1 MENKKALRPF
11 GMRDKIGYAF
21 GDLGCG
27 LSFSLVST
35 YMLLFYTQYIGVSTE
50 NWEWIIVVSKAWDAV
65 NDILIGN
72 MVDRKRISKKSKF
85 TPWILIGAVGLVFL
99 TVMIFYAPA
108 QSFSERGKVLWCLA
122 SYCLW
127 SVAYTL
133 VNVPYGSLHSIITD
147 DSNQRTTL
155 STFRSIGAGVAMVF
169 IMLLPSFV
177 YEDKKAADGSNVIIG
192 SRIFVVSIIF
202 SVGAMIFL
210 FLMTRMVTERVPYG
224 EVPDNINYRTA
235 VKSFFSNRPMVG
247 ATLATVASVVFYNS
261 SMSMNNLVFQFYF
274 NDAKKTTLATIA
286 SYLPL
291 VLFMPFANKLVLKFG
306 KKNLV
311 SLFGAI
317 SAIAAVIML
326 LLPIGRDK
334 TGMVLYTVGLMFVN
348 IGNCI
353 FQIIVW
359 AIIVDCIELNLRKK
373 GLHEESSLYAIYSF
387 FRKFAQGIGS
397 ALVARSLSMI
407 GFVEGKNAVQPESF
421 CNDIKDLYVIFML
434 IGTVIMAL
442 CMKFVYNIGK
452 KEEASLGNAEK
463 ADGLA

>member
-1 MENKKALRPF
+1 MEKQKTLRPF
-11 GMRDKIGYAF
+11 SMRDKWGYAF

-35 YMLLFYTQYIGVSTE
+35 YMLLFYTQHIGLETRH
-50 NWEWIIVVSKAWDAV
+50 WEWIIVVSKAWDAV

-85 TPWILIGAVGLVFL
+85 TPWILIGGVGLVFL
-99 TVMIFYAPA
+99 TVMIFFAPA
-108 QSFSERGKVLWCLA
+108 QHFSKAGKIVWCLV

-147 DSNQRTTL
+147 DSKQRTTL
-155 STFRSIGAGVAMVF
+155 STFRSIGAGIAMVF
-169 IMLLPSFV
+169 VMLLPKIV
-177 YEDKKAADGSNVIIG
+177 YEKAPDGTDVIIG
-192 SRIFVVSIIF
+192 NRIFVVSIIF
-202 SVGAMIFL
+202 SAVAMVFL

-224 EVPDNINYRTA
+224 EVPDNINYVSA
-235 VKSFFSNRPMVG
+235 LKSFFSNRPMVG

-261 SMSMNNLVFQFYF
+261 AMSMNNLVFQYYF
-274 NDAKKTTLATIA
+274 NDAKKTTIATFA
-286 SYLPL
+286 SYIPL
-291 VLFMPFANKLVLKFG
+291 VLLMPFANKLVSKFG
-306 KKNLV
+306 KKNIITIFGIV
-311 SLFGAI
+311 S
-317 SAIAAVIML
+317 AAAGVIML
-326 LLPIGRDK
+326 LLPIGRDSA
-334 TGMVLYTVGLMFVN
+334 GMIMYIAGLMVVN
-348 IGNCI
+348 VGNCL

-373 GLHEESSLYAIYSF
+373 HVHEESSLYAIYSF

-421 CNDIKDLYVIFML
+421 CNGIKNLYIGFML
-434 IGTVIMAL
+434 IGTVIMVI
-442 CMKFVYNIGK
+442 CMKFIYSIDKK
-452 KEEASLGNAEK
+452 KEQELGVHEEELK
-463 ADGLA
+463 A

>member
-1 MENKKALRPF
+1 MEKQKTLRPF
-11 GMRDKIGYAF
+11 SMRDKWGYAF

-35 YMLLFYTQYIGVSTE
+35 YMLLFYTQYIGLETRH
-50 NWEWIIVVSKAWDAV
+50 WEWIIVVSKAWDAV

-85 TPWILIGAVGLVFL
+85 TPWILIGGVGLVFL
-99 TVMIFYAPA
+99 TVMIFFAPA
-108 QSFSERGKVLWCLA
+108 QHFSKAGKIVWCLV

-147 DSNQRTTL
+147 DSKQRTTL
-155 STFRSIGAGVAMVF
+155 STFRSIGAGIAMVF
-169 IMLLPSFV
+169 VMILPKFV
-177 YEDKKAADGSNVIIG
+177 YEKSPDGTDVIIG
-192 SRIFVVSIIF
+192 NRIFVVSIVF
-202 SVGAMIFL
+202 SAVAMVFL

-224 EVPDNINYRTA
+224 EVPDNINYVSA
-235 VKSFFSNRPMVG
+235 LKSFFSNRPMVG

-261 SMSMNNLVFQFYF
+261 AMSMNNLVFQYYF
-274 NDAKKTTLATIA
+274 NDAKKTTIATFA
-286 SYLPL
+286 SYIPL
-291 VLFMPFANKLVLKFG
+291 VLLMPFANKLVSKFG
-306 KKNLV
+306 KKNIITIFGIV
-311 SLFGAI
+311 S
-317 SAIAAVIML
+317 AAAGVIML
-326 LLPIGRDK
+326 LLPIGRDRA
-334 TGMVLYTVGLMFVN
+334 GMIMYIVGLMVVN
-348 IGNCI
+348 VGNCL

-373 GLHEESSLYAIYSF
+373 HVHEESSLYAIYSF

-421 CNDIKDLYVIFML
+421 CNGIKNLYIGFML
-434 IGTVIMAL
+434 IGTVIMVI
-442 CMKFVYNIGK
+442 CMKFIYSIDKK
-452 KEEASLGNAEK
+452 KEQELGVHEEELK
-463 ADGLA
+463 A

>member
-1 MENKKALRPF
+1 
-11 GMRDKIGYAF
+11 MRDKWGYAF

-35 YMLLFYTQYIGVSTE
+35 YMLLFYTQYIGLETRH
-50 NWEWIIVVSKAWDAV
+50 WEWIIVVSKAWDAV

-85 TPWILIGAVGLVFL
+85 TPWILIGGVGLVFL
-99 TVMIFYAPA
+99 TVMIFFAPA
-108 QSFSERGKVLWCLA
+108 QRFSTAGKIVWCLV

-147 DSNQRTTL
+147 DSKQRTTL
-155 STFRSIGAGVAMVF
+155 STFRSIGAGIAMVF
-169 IMLLPSFV
+169 VMILPKFV
-177 YEDKKAADGSNVIIG
+177 YEKSPDGTDVIIG
-192 SRIFVVSIIF
+192 NRIFVVSIIF
-202 SVGAMIFL
+202 SAVAMVFL

-224 EVPDNINYRTA
+224 EVPDNINYVSA
-235 VKSFFSNRPMVG
+235 LKSFFSNRPMVG

-261 SMSMNNLVFQFYF
+261 AMSMNNLVFQYYF
-274 NDAKKTTLATIA
+274 NDAKKTTIATFA
-286 SYLPL
+286 SYIPL
-291 VLFMPFANKLVLKFG
+291 VLLMPFANKLVSKFG
-306 KKNLV
+306 KKNIITI
-311 SLFGAI
+311 FGII
-317 SAIAAVIML
+317 SAAAGVIML
-326 LLPIGRDK
+326 LLPIGRDSA
-334 TGMVLYTVGLMFVN
+334 GMIMYIAGLMVVN
-348 IGNCI
+348 VGNCL

-373 GLHEESSLYAIYSF
+373 HIHEESSLYAIYSF

-421 CNDIKDLYVIFML
+421 CNGIKNLYIGFML
-434 IGTVIMAL
+434 IGTVIMVI
-442 CMKFVYNIGK
+442 CMKFIYSIDKK
-452 KEEASLGNAEK
+452 KEQELGVHEEELK
-463 ADGLA
+463 A

>member
-1 MENKKALRPF
+1 MERQKQLRPF
-11 GMRDKIGYAF
+11 SARDKWGYAF

-35 YMLLFYTQYIGVSTE
+35 YMLLFYTQYIGLETKD
-50 NWEWIIVVSKAWDAV
+50 WEWIIVVSKAWDAI

-72 MVDRKRISKKSKF
+72 MVDRRRISKKSKF

-99 TVMIFYAPA
+99 TVMIFFAPV
-108 QSFSERGKVLWCLA
+108 QSFSYNGKVIWCLA
-122 SYCLW
+122 AYCLW
-127 SVAYTL
+127 SVAYTM

-147 DSNQRTTL
+147 DSKQRTTL
-155 STFRSIGAGVAMVF
+155 STFRSIGAGIAMIFVM
-169 IMLLPSFV
+169 MLPAIV
-177 YEDKKAADGSNVIIG
+177 YKKAEDGSNIIIG
-192 SRIFVVSIIF
+192 DKIFIVSIVF
-202 SVGAMIFL
+202 SIGSLIFL
-210 FLMTRMVTERVPYG
+210 FLMTRMITERVPYG
-224 EVPDNINYRTA
+224 EVPENINYMTA
-235 VKSFFSNRPMVG
+235 LRSFFSNRPMIG
-247 ATLATVASVVFYNS
+247 ATLATVASVIFYNS
-261 SMSMNNLVFQFYF
+261 AMSMNNLVFQFYF
-274 NDAKKTTLATIA
+274 NDAKKTTVATIA
-286 SYLPL
+286 SYVPL
-291 VLFMPFANKLVLKFG
+291 LLFMPFANKLTAKFG

-311 SLFGAI
+311 SLFGAF
-317 SAIAAVIML
+317 SAVAAIIML

-334 TGMVLYTVGLMFVN
+334 AGMIMYTVGLMFVN

-373 GLHEESSLYAIYSF
+373 HLHEEGSLYAIYSF

-421 CNDIKDLYVIFML
+421 CTGILKLYVGFML

-442 CMKFVYNIGK
+442 CMKFVYSIDKEKELELGK
-452 KEEASLGNAEK
+452 PEAAA
-463 ADGLA
+463 ADD

>member
-1 MENKKALRPF
+1 
-11 GMRDKIGYAF
+11 MRDKWGYAF

-35 YMLLFYTQYIGVSTE
+35 YMLLFYTQYIGLETRH
-50 NWEWIIVVSKAWDAV
+50 WEWIIVVSKAWDAV

-85 TPWILIGAVGLVFL
+85 TPWILIGGVGLVFL
-99 TVMIFYAPA
+99 TVMIFFAPA
-108 QSFSERGKVLWCLA
+108 QRFSTAGKIVWCLV

-147 DSNQRTTL
+147 DSKQRTTL
-155 STFRSIGAGVAMVF
+155 STFRSIGAGIAMVF
-169 IMLLPSFV
+169 VMILPKFV
-177 YEDKKAADGSNVIIG
+177 YEKSPDGTDVIIG
-192 SRIFVVSIIF
+192 NRIFVVSIIF
-202 SVGAMIFL
+202 SAVAMVFL

-224 EVPDNINYRTA
+224 EVPDNINYVSA
-235 VKSFFSNRPMVG
+235 LKSFFSNRPMVG

-261 SMSMNNLVFQFYF
+261 AMSMNNLVFQYYF
-274 NDAKKTTLATIA
+274 NDAKKTTVATFA
-286 SYLPL
+286 SYIPL
-291 VLFMPFANKLVLKFG
+291 VLLMPFANKLVAKFG
-306 KKNLV
+306 KKNIITLLGMV
-311 SLFGAI
+311 S
-317 SAIAAVIML
+317 AAAGVIML
-326 LLPIGRDK
+326 LLPIGRDRA
-334 TGMVLYTVGLMFVN
+334 GMIMYIVGLMVVN
-348 IGNCI
+348 VGNCL

-373 GLHEESSLYAIYSF
+373 HVHEESSLYAIYSF

-421 CNDIKDLYVIFML
+421 CNGIKNLYIGFML
-434 IGTVIMAL
+434 IGTVIMVI
-442 CMKFVYNIGK
+442 CMKFIYSIDKK
-452 KEEASLGNAEK
+452 KEQELGVHEEELK
-463 ADGLA
+463 A

>member
-1 MENKKALRPF
+1 MEKQKALRPF
-11 GMRDKIGYAF
+11 SMRDKWGYAF

-35 YMLLFYTQYIGVSTE
+35 YMLLFYTQYIGLGTRH
-50 NWEWIIVVSKAWDAV
+50 WEWIIVVSKAWDAV

-85 TPWILIGAVGLVFL
+85 TPWILIGGVGLVFL
-99 TVMIFYAPA
+99 TVMIFFAPA
-108 QSFSERGKVLWCLA
+108 QHFSDAGKIVWCLV

-147 DSNQRTTL
+147 DSKQRTTL
-155 STFRSIGAGVAMVF
+155 STFRSIGAGIAMVF
-169 IMLLPSFV
+169 VMLLPKIV
-177 YEDKKAADGSNVIIG
+177 YEKSPDGTDVIIG
-192 SRIFVVSIIF
+192 NRIFVVSIVF
-202 SVGAMIFL
+202 SAVAMVFL

-224 EVPDNINYRTA
+224 EVPDNINYVSA
-235 VKSFFSNRPMVG
+235 LKSFFSNRPMVG

-261 SMSMNNLVFQFYF
+261 AMSMNNLVFQYYF
-274 NDAKKTTLATIA
+274 NDAKKTTVATFA
-286 SYLPL
+286 SYIPL
-291 VLFMPFANKLVLKFG
+291 VLLMPFANKLVAKFG
-306 KKNLV
+306 KKNIITLLGMV
-311 SLFGAI
+311 S
-317 SAIAAVIML
+317 AAAGVIML
-326 LLPIGRDK
+326 LLPIGRDRA
-334 TGMVLYTVGLMFVN
+334 GMIMYIVGLMVVN
-348 IGNCI
+348 VGNCL

-373 GLHEESSLYAIYSF
+373 HVHEESSLYAIYSF

-421 CNDIKDLYVIFML
+421 CNGIKNLYIGFML
-434 IGTVIMAL
+434 IGTVIMVI
-442 CMKFVYNIGK
+442 CMKFIYSIDKK
-452 KEEASLGNAEK
+452 KEQELGVHEEELK
-463 ADGLA
+463 A